1 MWEVECKRCG
11 KPVKYELGGKTTK
24 IGTDFVCGLAWV
36 FKYNKKQIDLCP
48 DCLAEFKA
56 WYESGPVVKERMNQ
70 KEVFKMQ
77 AYKCDRCGGLYEKRP

>member
-11 KPVKYELGGKTTK
+11 KPVRYELGGRTTK

-56 WYESGPVVKERMNQ
+56 WYENGPVVKERMKQ
-70 KEVFKMQ
+70 K
-77 AYKCDRCGGLYEKRP
+77 GGSQNASL

>member
-48 DCLAEFKA
+48 DCWRSLRRGMKA
-56 WYESGPVVKERMNQ
+56 VPSLKSV
-70 KEVFKMQ
+70 
-77 AYKCDRCGGLYEKRP
+77 

>member
-36 FKYNKKQIDLCP
+36 FKYNLSLIHI
-48 DCLAEFKA
+48 
-56 WYESGPVVKERMNQ
+56 
-70 KEVFKMQ
+70 
-77 AYKCDRCGGLYEKRP
+77 